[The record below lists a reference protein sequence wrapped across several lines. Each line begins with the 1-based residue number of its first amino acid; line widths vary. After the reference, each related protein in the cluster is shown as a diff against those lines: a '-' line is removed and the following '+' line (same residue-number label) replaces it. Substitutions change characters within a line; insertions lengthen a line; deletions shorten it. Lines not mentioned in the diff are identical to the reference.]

1 MRKLS
6 HLELLVRNFRIWNC
20 WCEKFCIWNCW
31 CENFRIKER
40 WCEIHFQFGA
50 VAFKWLYLL
59 HFNSDLH
66 TVWSIGLLTSWA
78 SKWYIVSIQWTLQSP
93 LNLPCSCYPFEFR
106 IACEDFAMPCEIAS
120 CWIFLSDFLPCISW
134 LSWKPIAKGCTNL
147 PHSWLASMIKN
158 LPKTPKLAKNL
169 LETFVTVLNVPI
181 ELKGINY
188 YSKVSKIVYNN
199 L

>member
-1 MRKLS
+1 MRNS
-6 HLELLVRNFRIWNC
+6 SVSQGVDGLVKFLQDTCGVAKFSQHTCGDRKFRKAEKGLRNL
-20 WCEKFCIWNCW
+20 
-31 CENFRIKER
+31 
-40 WCEIHFQFGA
+40 FQLGA
-50 VAFKWLYLL
+50 VVFKWPQLL
-59 HFNSDLH
+59 HFSSDLH
-66 TVWSIGLLTSWA
+66 TVWSIGLLTSQA
-78 SKWYIVSIQWTLQSP
+78 SKRYIVCIQWTPGSA
-93 LNLPCSCYPFEFR
+93 LNFSYSCCPFEFR
-106 IACEDFAMPCEIAS
+106 IACEIAS
-120 CWIFLSDFLPCISW
+120 CWISLSDFLPCISW